1 MEASDVDSIVGVDT
15 SDILKSAGQ
24 PENTAV
30 EGETKWV
37 RRVSCWSC

>member
-1 MEASDVDSIVGVDT
+1 MEPSEGDSIVAADT

-30 EGETKWV
+30 EGETK
-37 RRVSCWSC
+37 